1 MPGIGSK
8 QPPSLTVSPETAR
21 RVARPGLT
29 ALVVAE
35 VLLEDEWLGLDVLAH
50 SRDPSEWSEFLD
62 ELVAI
67 VTDVVAMKAAVS
79 KQKRGL
85 V

>member
-1 MPGIGSK
+1 MLGSGSK
-8 QPPSLTVSPETAR
+8 QAPTLTVFPETAR
-21 RVARPGLT
+21 GAARPDLT
-29 ALVVAE
+29 ALLVAK
-35 VLLEDEWLGLDVLAH
+35 VILEGEWLGLDVLAH

-79 KQKRGL
+79 KQRRGL
-85 V
+85 I